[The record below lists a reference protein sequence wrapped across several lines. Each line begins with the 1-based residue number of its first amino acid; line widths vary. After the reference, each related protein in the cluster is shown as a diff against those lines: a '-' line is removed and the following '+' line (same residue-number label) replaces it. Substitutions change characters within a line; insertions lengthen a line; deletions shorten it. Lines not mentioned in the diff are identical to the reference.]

1 MGEAKGRVHTS
12 NLVVGPVHRKEP
24 LRSISQWFC
33 PNRRS
38 LPGLGIL
45 CPPTVQQTAL
55 ATEIIGGSGKIID
68 FNATAVRQAGGGM
81 IQSADDGGDGL

>member
-1 MGEAKGRVHTS
+1 MVLPEQ
-12 NLVVGPVHRKEP
+12 KESTRP
-24 LRSISQWFC
+24 WH
-33 PNRRS
+33 S
-38 LPGLGIL
+38 LSTH
-45 CPPTVQQTAL
+45 CTTAL